1 MTLAQAKDHRRWML
15 PVQGYPQTLAYCEDA
30 LMAHIEKIY
39 KEFEE
44 DRPSKRR
51 TRTNMV
57 TSGTEIPSF
66 RSFMDVMAY
75 LKTNTKNIKG
85 NPLTFDF
92 EGEEVKI
99 SLKGKAYYSKRD
111 NTPDL
116 SFEDNGR
123 FCKLLYNY
131 KHLLQDAMNEV

>member
-1 MTLAQAKDHRRWML
+1 MTLNQAKDNKRWML

-30 LMAHIEKIY
+30 LLAHIEKIY
-39 KEFEE
+39 KDFEE

-51 TRTNMV
+51 VRSNLV
-57 TSGTEIPSF
+57 SGEWVIPNF
-66 RSFMDVMAY
+66 RSFMDVMEWM
-75 LKTNTKNIKG
+75 KTNTKNKKG
-85 NPLTFDF
+85 TALTFDF

-111 NTPDL
+111 TTPDL

-123 FCKLLYNY
+123 LFKLLYNY
-131 KHLLQDAMNEV
+131 KHLIQNAMEG